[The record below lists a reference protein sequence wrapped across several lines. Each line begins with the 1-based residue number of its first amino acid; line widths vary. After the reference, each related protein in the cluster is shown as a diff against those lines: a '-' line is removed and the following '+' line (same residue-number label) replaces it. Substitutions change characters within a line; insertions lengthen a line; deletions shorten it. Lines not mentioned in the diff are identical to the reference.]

1 MIQHYL
7 HLRQQQRM
15 TAPKKRK
22 QVAGDPLGTESSCP
36 WGHHRHPQ
44 QSMAISGLAAMFC
57 FFPLRPLVP
66 LGGHHLGPSLHQASS
81 SSSSDAKKS
90 KRVGLVSCGVPAW
103 GSRNLM
109 KRDKHGWWLLLNHH
123 FDVLFGSFMLFLN
136 FHLERSYP
144 TFKSLRGD
152 KLNSRAW

>member
-1 MIQHYL
+1 
-7 HLRQQQRM
+7 M

-22 QVAGDPLGTESSCP
+22 QVGDPLGTESFFAPGDTMDTHSKAWP
-36 WGHHRHPQ
+36 
-44 QSMAISGLAAMFC
+44 SF

-66 LGGHHLGPSLHQASS
+66 LGGHHLGPSLRQASS

-109 KRDKHGWWLLLNHH
+109 KRDKDGWWLLLNHH
-123 FDVLFGSFMLFLN
+123 FDVLFGSFILFFNL
-136 FHLERSYP
+136 HLERSYP
-144 TFKSLRGD
+144 TFKPLRGD